1 MSKTDTQVM
10 TTHVQVSMADR
21 NARADK
27 RDRQTQEA
35 MANVDAGQVIDHQ
48 AMLAWAD
55 SLDSDQPPAVP
66 R

>member
-1 MSKTDTQVM
+1 MSKTDTRVM

-21 NARADK
+21 NARAGK

-35 MANVDAGQVIDHQ
+35 LANVDAGQVIDHQ
-48 AMLAWAD
+48 AVLDWAD
-55 SLDSDQPPAVP
+55 NLDSDQPLPVP